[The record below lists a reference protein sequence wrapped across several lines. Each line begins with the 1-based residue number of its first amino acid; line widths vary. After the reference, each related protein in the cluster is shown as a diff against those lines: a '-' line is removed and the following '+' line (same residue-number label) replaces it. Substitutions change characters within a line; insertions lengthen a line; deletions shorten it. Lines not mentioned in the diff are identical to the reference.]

1 MRAQLAVKSFNLASD
16 EATAESIAE
25 ISDMFSLLETALY
38 TTLPLP
44 LVSTSAQKGARVA
57 ERTLLAGSGKST
69 GVNAVLMARDA
80 FVSEM

>member
-1 MRAQLAVKSFNLASD
+1 MRAQLAVKSSNLASD

-25 ISDMFSLLETALY
+25 ISDMFSLLVTALY

-44 LVSTSAQKGARVA
+44 PVSTSAQKGARVA
-57 ERTLLAGSGKST
+57 ERTLLAGSGKSM
-69 GVNAVLMARDA
+69 GVNAVLTARDA